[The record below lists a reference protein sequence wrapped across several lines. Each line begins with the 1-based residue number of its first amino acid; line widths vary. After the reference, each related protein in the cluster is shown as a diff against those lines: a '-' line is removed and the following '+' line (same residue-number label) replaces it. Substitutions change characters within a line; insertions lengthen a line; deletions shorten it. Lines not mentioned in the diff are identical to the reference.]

1 MQIAFI
7 ELMEIHAMRGTHFP
21 APFTAPLLR
30 SISRCGANGFPHR
43 PWVSP
48 PKLPVRAR
56 HINELMTVACFIRR
70 WGAGFPCGLFGF
82 VLKFFRWGTVFWAGG
97 WAAGKGQF

>member
-21 APFTAPLLR
+21 APLTAPSPSLDESLFA
-30 SISRCGANGFPHR
+30 ANGFPHR

-48 PKLPVRAR
+48 PNLPVRAR
-56 HINELMTVACFIRR
+56 HI
-70 WGAGFPCGLFGF
+70 
-82 VLKFFRWGTVFWAGG
+82 K
-97 WAAGKGQF
+97 